1 MIFCNLINSTG
12 YFYRCKIELEEYI
25 KLLQII
31 LVHTLN
37 YNFSYVL
44 YEELVQKNVR
54 MFFKIRDIP
63 RNQPELINEI
73 ISELQSILF
82 LPTDYALTFNNN
94 SQNNQK
100 LCYNI
105 YFPVN
110 IELTKINSLI
120 DKFNIITKNKYNEY
134 IKKNEEN
141 NYIMNETIINN
152 KNNKYDICNPYELK
166 TYHIR
171 TINSGKIEYN
181 EKYKKSNCRI
191 IHNSYKLIHG
201 NIEDTIIQNCDSL
214 VLYNKK
220 CIKYYELLEY
230 NKLYNCD
237 ENNFEPVLSK
247 KQKRMKN
254 KLHIKYIKNSLIDD
268 NLKCYYI
275 NNFNDIIDKFYYNI
289 SEIKKRIVFLKEY
302 LKEFQQ
308 IQKDFIIYE
317 KNKEKIYLQPPY
329 QLKYSR
335 YHPYNDFNSK
345 TLKEQL
351 FINNYEYKQELNVL
365 QSRLK
370 IINELFKRNLL

>member
-37 YNFSYVL
+37 HNFSYVL
-44 YEELVQKNVR
+44 YEELVQKNIR

-73 ISELQSILF
+73 ISNLQSILY
-82 LPTDYALTFNNN
+82 LPSDYALTFNNN
-94 SQNNQK
+94 SQNEQK
-100 LCYNI
+100 FCYNI

-120 DKFNIITKNKYNEY
+120 DKFNIITNNKYSEY
-134 IKKNEEN
+134 IKKNEKN
-141 NYIMNETIINN
+141 NYMINETIINK
-152 KNNKYDICNPYELK
+152 KNNKYNICNPYELI

-171 TINSGKIEYN
+171 TVNSGKIEYN

-214 VLYNKK
+214 VLYNKN
-220 CIKYYELLEY
+220 CVKYYEH

-237 ENNFEPVLSK
+237 ENNFEPILSK

-254 KLHIKYIKNSLIDD
+254 KLHIKHIKNSLIDD
-268 NLKCYYI
+268 NLKCYY
-275 NNFNDIIDKFYYNI
+275 NDNFNDIIDKFYYNV
-289 SEIKKRIVFLKEY
+289 SKIKERIVFLKEE
-302 LKEFQQ
+302 LKEFQE
-308 IQKDFIIYE
+308 IEKSFIIHG
-317 KNKEKIYLQPPY
+317 KNKKKSYLQIEY
-329 QLKYSR
+329 QLGLRYPR

-345 TLKEQL
+345 TFKEQL
-351 FINNYEYKQELNVL
+351 LINNSEYKQELNVL

>member
-37 YNFSYVL
+37 HNFSYVL

-73 ISELQSILF
+73 ISNLQYILY
-82 LPTDYALTFNNN
+82 LPSDYALTFNNN

-120 DKFNIITKNKYNEY
+120 DKFNIITNNKYSEY
-134 IKKNEEN
+134 IKKNEKN
-141 NYIMNETIINN
+141 NYMMNETIINK
-152 KNNKYDICNPYELK
+152 KNNKYDICNSYELI

-171 TINSGKIEYN
+171 TVNSGKIEYD

-214 VLYNKK
+214 VLYNKN
-220 CIKYYELLEY
+220 CVKYYEL

-275 NNFNDIIDKFYYNI
+275 DNFNDIIDKFYYNV
-289 SEIKKRIVFLKEY
+289 SEIKKRIVFLKEE
-302 LKEFQQ
+302 LKEFQE
-308 IQKDFIIYE
+308 IEKNFIIHG
-317 KNKEKIYLQPPY
+317 KNKKKTYLQIEY
-329 QLKYSR
+329 QLGLRYPR

-345 TLKEQL
+345 TFKEQL
-351 FINNYEYKQELNVL
+351 LINNSEYKQELNVL